1 MCYACMQIE
10 QLFSKFRSKDS
21 KKNNDIATEYL
32 KYLSLHPEQRC
43 EFTKN
48 FDFTLFTETDD
59 SKPMDGKPWHE
70 RLQESFKEIDSLYDS
85 IEAGTK
91 AMDESPWAL
100 PEEVFKSLN
109 DPELTKSLEAELE
122 VLAKNAD
129 TPVVNNLTSCTHEW
143 FEYQG
148 AGTRPPETIC
158 RKCGSPKTSHK
169 ASP

>member
-1 MCYACMQIE
+1 MCVSCIQIE
-10 QLFSKFRSKDS
+10 KLFSSFRSKDS

-91 AMDESPWAL
+91 AMGEVSWAL

-109 DPELTKSLEAELE
+109 DPELTKNLEAELE
-122 VLAKNAD
+122 VLAKNAE
-129 TPVVNNLTSCTHEW
+129 TPIVNNLTSCTHEW

-158 RKCGSPKTSHK
+158 RKCGSPRHTTK
-169 ASP
+169 